1 MKIVLN
7 AIHLHYVA
15 LSRNCYVTVIYS
27 FYYGATLRQPGS
39 PQSMI
44 SSDSMPLIEDNAKR
58 SVSLRVD
65 TTDYGKIKSI
75 ARRFRVRESEVFRFM
90 IKLGLA
96 TLAPLF
102 DPRARGKDVM
112 PVFVEHGSEITKYFN
127 LDAVSLERVI
137 NGDLDEGDLDEPDRR
152 VDREDVRLLAM
163 ATMPERYLYA
173 KLRELIAD
181 PVDSNKA
188 SETLRQYLTS
198 KYLGEGSL

>member
-1 MKIVLN
+1 
-7 AIHLHYVA
+7 
-15 LSRNCYVTVIYS
+15 
-27 FYYGATLRQPGS
+27 
-39 PQSMI
+39 MI

-58 SVSLRVD
+58 NVSLRVD

-75 ARRFRVRESEVFRFM
+75 ARRFRVRDSEVFRFM
-90 IKLGLA
+90 IKLGLT

-102 DPRARGKDVM
+102 DHRARGQDVM

-137 NGDLDEGDLDEPDRR
+137 NGDLDEPDRR
-152 VDREDVRLLAM
+152 VDGEDVELLAM
-163 ATMPERYLYA
+163 ATMPERYLCA
-173 KLRELIAD
+173 KLRELISE

-188 SETLRQYLTS
+188 SEALKKYLTS